1 MRVQES
7 PLARLQ
13 RHARDRGT
21 TVAVIEQGAEQDHGS
36 WVSLTWNELHRHVID
51 GAAGMIEAGVNPGQ
65 IVVIRVPTGI
75 RQLELELATR
85 VAGAVPLLLPDHLDP
100 TEVGRL
106 LDEIEVRLVVVDH
119 ARRLTLLRR
128 AGLTEAQLFECD
140 DRSWERLRGMGL
152 ERRKREPDVLLRA
165 DAVRDRAH
173 SGTVLGLPREK
184 SLAWL
189 FRPEASGALSDLT
202 ADDVVLL
209 TGEATDRFTT
219 VVRDAHLTAGCTMAW
234 VESPDQVE
242 AALAHVSPTHVFLDH
257 VTAKGLED
265 LLVGAS
271 VDGVAVARDSAR
283 RARRRLGARRRGQA
297 QRPHEEAR
305 RRRDGPGALVG
316 RPPAPAG
323 PRCPRQ
329 PDRDRARSGAGLPD
343 RSHRPPPRDQARPG
357 GRDAVGVRRRRVRGQ
372 RSGRGP
378 EPAPAARSR
387 CRGVPAAAWT
397 PPSRWPVCR
406 ARDPSRPGLQER

>member
-1 MRVQES
+1 MRAQES

-21 TVAVIEQGAEQDHGS
+21 TVAVIEQGAGQDPVS
-36 WVSLTWNELHRHVID
+36 WVSLTWSELHRHVID

-65 IVVIRVPTGI
+65 IVVIRVSTGI

-85 VAGAVPLLLPDHLDP
+85 VAGAVPLLLPDQLDP

-106 LDEIEVRLVVVDH
+106 LDEVEVRLVVVDH

-165 DAVRDRAH
+165 HAVRDRAH

-209 TGEATDRFTT
+209 TGEATVVNLSVASPVSSTT
-219 VVRDAHLTAGCTMAW
+219 
-234 VESPDQVE
+234 SP
-242 AALAHVSPTHVFLDH
+242 P
-257 VTAKGLED
+257 
-265 LLVGAS
+265 GAS
-271 VDGVAVARDSAR
+271 RTCWSVPPSAAWR
-283 RARRRLGARRRGQA
+283 GTRLRATCSTPLR
-297 QRPHEEAR
+297 H
-305 RRRDGPGALVG
+305 V
-316 RPPAPAG
+316 
-323 PRCPRQ
+323 
-329 PDRDRARSGAGLPD
+329 
-343 RSHRPPPRDQARPG
+343 PPRRSST
-357 GRDAVGVRRRRVRGQ
+357 RVRG
-372 RSGRGP
+372 S
-378 EPAPAARSR
+378 
-387 CRGVPAAAWT
+387 
-397 PPSRWPVCR
+397 
-406 ARDPSRPGLQER
+406 SRPT